1 MARQS
6 ARETSLHDDAAV
18 HLDAHSIERIARRV
32 AEILRSEPSAPAEKW
47 LTAAD
52 VAARYSVSRTWVY
65 ENAELLGVV
74 RLGSGAKARLRF
86 DPAGVRQH
94 FNDEGQRSEPPRRQR
109 ASQRRWVP
117 EADLIP
123 IRGH

>member
-1 MARQS
+1 MAS
-6 ARETSLHDDAAV
+6 GTADGTLVEDDAV

-32 AEILRSEPSAPAEKW
+32 AEILRSESSPPAEKW

-65 ENAELLGVV
+65 DNAELLGVV
-74 RLGSGAKARLRF
+74 RLGTGRKARLRF
-86 DPAGVRQH
+86 DPARLREH
-94 FNDEGQRSEPPRRQR
+94 FKDDDRRHEPPSSDRGP
-109 ASQRRWVP
+109 ARRWVP

>member
-1 MARQS
+1 
-6 ARETSLHDDAAV
+6 LDDRT
-18 HLDAHSIERIARRV
+18 IERIARRV
-32 AEILRSEPSAPAEKW
+32 AEILRSEPSTAAEKW

-65 ENAELLGVV
+65 DNAELLGVV
-74 RLGSGAKARLRF
+74 RLGTGTKARLRF
-86 DPAGVRQH
+86 DPARLREH
-94 FNDEGQRSEPPRRQR
+94 FNDDDQRTAAPQKRRQ
-109 ASQRRWVP
+109 SQRRWVP